1 MAYGGNDDNDLWGD
15 EQGNHPRRPGL
26 GVSSQSLSSMPR
38 SPSEALEPSRGPQ
51 PPNQKKQRRK
61 LHPALAFINGVLTL
75 LVVGAIAAV
84 VGVYFLKYQFSRQGP
99 LNYSTVVDVRK
110 GMGVNQI
117 AYKLDNEGIVRHWS
131 VFWLSWYF
139 VHKSPT
145 LKAGEYAISKG
156 ASVNDVL
163 DQLRRG
169 RGIFNKITI
178 PEGFTS
184 EMVVKRINS
193 HPRLSGIIN
202 EIPPE
207 GSVLP
212 DTYTYSSNTDRND
225 ILRRMQDQQKK
236 FIQKEWKKRAAGL
249 PVKTPQEALVLA
261 SIVEKETGR
270 AGERDRVAGV
280 FVNRL
285 RKGMRLQS
293 DPTIIYGLVGGK
305 GTLGRPIL
313 RSEIRSKTAY
323 NTYVIKGLPPGP
335 IANPGRA
342 AIKAV
347 LNPARTKDLYFVA
360 DGTGG
365 HAFAPSLKKH
375 KENVREWRIF
385 EKALRKRQKE
395 AAKLKVLEQA
405 KKEAETVPGVSI
417 AENEQQKNENGEGIN
432 KWPTVSE
439 KATGSS
445 QSSNTPLPERRP
457 KQ

>member
-1 MAYGGNDDNDLWGD
+1 MAYGGNDDNDQWGD
-15 EQGNHPRRPGL
+15 GQGNSPRRSGL

-38 SPSEALEPSRGPQ
+38 SPAEALEPSRGPQ
-51 PPNQKKQRRK
+51 SPHQKKPRRK

-75 LVVGAIAAV
+75 LIVGGVAAV
-84 VGVYFLKYQFSRQGP
+84 IGVYFLKYQFSRQGP
-99 LNYSTVVDVRK
+99 LDYGTVVDIRK

-117 AYKLDNEGIVRHWS
+117 ANKLHKEGVVRHWS

-145 LKAGEYAISKG
+145 LKAGEYAITKG

-163 DQLRRG
+163 QQLRRG

-184 EMVVKRINS
+184 QMVVKRINT
-193 HPRLSGIIN
+193 HPRLTGYID
-202 EIPPE
+202 EVPPE
-207 GSVLP
+207 GSILP
-212 DTYTYSSNTDRND
+212 DTYTYSSNTDRNE

-236 FIQKEWKKRAAGL
+236 FIAREWKKRISGL
-249 PVKTPQEALVLA
+249 PVKTAAEALVLA
-261 SIVEKETGR
+261 SIVEKETGHD
-270 AGERDRVAGV
+270 GERDKVAGV
-280 FVNRL
+280 FINRL

-305 GTLGRPIL
+305 GTLGRPIF

-323 NTYVIKGLPPGP
+323 NTYVIKGLPPTP

-360 DGTGG
+360 NGTGG
-365 HAFAPSLKKH
+365 HAFAPTLRKH
-375 KENVREWRIF
+375 KENVKEWRKI
-385 EKALRKRQKE
+385 EKEIRKRQKE
-395 AAKLKVLEQA
+395 AAKQKILEEA
-405 KKEAETVPGVSI
+405 RKEAAVVPGVSI
-417 AENEQQKNENGEGIN
+417 SEDENQKQSNGEGIN

-439 KATGSS
+439 KATGAN
-445 QSSNTPLPERRP
+445 QSSGTPLPERRP
-457 KQ
+457 Q

>member
-1 MAYGGNDDNDLWGD
+1 MAYGGNDDNDQWGD
-15 EQGNHPRRPGL
+15 GQDSHPRRSGL

-38 SPSEALEPSRGPQ
+38 SPSEALEPSRGPES
-51 PPNQKKQRRK
+51 PYNKKPRRK
-61 LHPALAFINGVLTL
+61 LHPALAFVNGVLTL
-75 LVVGAIAAV
+75 LVVGAVAGVI
-84 VGVYFLKYQFSRQGP
+84 GVYFLKYQFSRQGP
-99 LNYSTVVDVRK
+99 LNYSTVVDIRK

-117 AYKLDNEGIVRHWS
+117 AYKLDNEGVVRHWS

-163 DQLRRG
+163 QQLRRG

-184 EMVVKRINS
+184 EMAVKRINA
-193 HPRLSGIIN
+193 HPRLTGVISDV
-202 EIPPE
+202 PPE
-207 GSVLP
+207 GSLLP

-225 ILRRMQDQQKK
+225 ILRRMQDQQQK
-236 FIQKEWKKRAAGL
+236 FLQKEWKKRARGL
-249 PVKTPQEALVLA
+249 PVKTPEEALVLA

-323 NTYVIKGLPPGP
+323 NTYVIKGLPPTP

-375 KENVREWRIF
+375 KENVKQWRII
-385 EKALRKRQKE
+385 ERGIRKRQKE
-395 AAKLKVLEQA
+395 AEEQRIVEQA
-405 KKEAETVPGVSI
+405 KKEAASVPGVSI
-417 AENEQQKNENGEGIN
+417 SEDAQQKPTDGEGIN

-439 KATGSS
+439 KATGSN
-445 QSSNTPLPERRP
+445 QSSSTPLPERRP
-457 KQ
+457 QQ